1 MRDVLTAGAKTDD
14 VLTAVLHLLV
24 VVVVYQ
30 AEAGAAD
37 PIFGGDY
44 FPASHL

>member
-24 VVVVYQ
+24 VVVYQ